1 MKKQRIRPI
10 AIGVFESAGRILVY
24 EGYDTVKEKYFYRPL
39 GGGIEFGETGA
50 QALVREMREETGE
63 EIKDVAFLGMIES
76 IFTCN
81 GDPGH
86 EIVLVYRAAFCSDAV
101 YLREELTAG
110 EDDGTVIRVRW
121 MEKEWFRANPGML
134 VPEELVEM
142 IG

>member
-10 AIGVFESAGRILVY
+10 AIGIFENEGRILVF
-24 EGYDTVKEKYFYRPL
+24 EGYDAVEGEYFYRPL

-50 QALVREMREETGE
+50 QALAREMREETGE

-76 IFTCN
+76 IFTCY

-86 EIVLVYRAAFCSDAV
+86 EIVLVYRAAFCSDEV

-121 MEKEWFRANPGML
+121 MEKEWFRDHPGML
-134 VPEELVEM
+134 VPEELVGL